1 MQFVE
6 HFHASAV
13 QGRRGQAPRP
23 MCAVPTLRMFQVV
36 NPPFI
41 PLWQRGKEGDLE
53 QSAERSCDRSMK
65 PTLQK
70 SRTKV
75 FAIFLTSLLG
85 FGSGLG
91 PPRSAHAAEARPGWQ
106 VAWEKTLAAAKK
118 EGQVAV
124 YISGYEEVLPDFQK
138 EYPEIKVVAVTGR
151 GSQIGQ
157 RLIAERRGEKF
168 LADVVSAGGVTT
180 YQQLHPAKVFDPI
193 KPTLLLPEIT
203 DTSKWYEGRHHYA
216 DPEEQYIFSYVGS
229 ATYGSVS
236 YNTRLVD
243 AKEFKSF
250 WDLLNPKW
258 KGKIISRDIRVPGPG
273 SGNAR
278 LFYYLPDVGPS
289 FIRKL
294 YGEMDVT
301 LFRDYRQGTDWLAV
315 GKAAICFFCEA
326 DISKQ
331 QGLPVDSFGPRV
343 FKEGAGLVQQF
354 GTLGLVNRAPHP
366 NAAKVFINWLLS
378 RKGQI
383 TLQKNMLNTENPT
396 DSLRIDIPKDDLP
409 ILSRRVQGVKYLDTS
424 RPEWQEMKPILD
436 VMNEALK
443 AAGKN

>member
-1 MQFVE
+1 MT
-6 HFHASAV
+6 
-13 QGRRGQAPRP
+13 R
-23 MCAVPTLRMFQVV
+23 L
-36 NPPFI
+36 
-41 PLWQRGKEGDLE
+41 
-53 QSAERSCDRSMK
+53 
-65 PTLQK
+65 LQ
-70 SRTKV
+70 
-75 FAIFLTSLLG
+75 
-85 FGSGLG
+85 FGSILLLTVL
-91 PPRSAHAAEARPGWQ
+91 PVLSPMNVTSRDVQAAETKKPGWQ
-106 VAWEKTLAAAKK
+106 REWEKTLGAAKK
-118 EGQVAV
+118 EGKVAI
-124 YISGYEEVLPDFQK
+124 YISGYEEVLPEFQK
-138 EYPEIKVVAVTGR
+138 EYPEIIVTAVSGR

-168 LADVVSAGGVTT
+168 LADVVSSGGVTT
-180 YQQLHPAKVFDPI
+180 YQQLHVAKVFDPI
-193 KPTLLLPEIT
+193 KPALLLPEIT
-203 DTSKWYEGRHHYA
+203 DTSKWYQGMHHYA
-216 DPEEQYIFSYVGS
+216 DPEKQYIFSYVGS

-236 YNTRLVD
+236 YNTKLID
-243 AKEFKSF
+243 AKDFKSY
-250 WDLLNPKW
+250 WDLLNSKW

-315 GKAAICFFCEA
+315 GKAAICFFCEV
-326 DISKQ
+326 DVSKQ
-331 QGLPVDSFGPRV
+331 QGLPVDTFGPGV

-354 GTLGLVNRAPHP
+354 GTLALVNRAPHP

-378 RKGQI
+378 RKGQMA
-383 TLQKNMLNTENPT
+383 LQKKMLNTENPA
-396 DSLRIDIPKDDLP
+396 DSLRIDIPKDDVPYLN
-409 ILSRRVQGVKYLDTS
+409 RRLDGIKYLDTS

>member
-1 MQFVE
+1 LTNGYPTFFDFVISL
-6 HFHASAV
+6 FIRVVAAV
-13 QGRRGQAPRP
+13 
-23 MCAVPTLRMFQVV
+23 L
-36 NPPFI
+36 
-41 PLWQRGKEGDLE
+41 L
-53 QSAERSCDRSMK
+53 
-65 PTLQK
+65 
-70 SRTKV
+70 
-75 FAIFLTSLLG
+75 FANICGAGESK
-85 FGSGLG
+85 
-91 PPRSAHAAEARPGWQ
+91 PGWQ
-106 VAWEKTLAAAKK
+106 REWEKTLGAAKK
-118 EGQVAV
+118 EGKVAI

-138 EYPEIKVVAVTGR
+138 EYPEIIVTAVSGR

-168 LADVVSAGGVTT
+168 LADVVSSGGVTT
-180 YQQLHPAKVFDPI
+180 YQQLHVAKVFDPI
-193 KPTLLLPEIT
+193 KPALLLPEIT
-203 DTSKWYEGRHHYA
+203 DASKWYQGMHHYA
-216 DPEEQYIFSYVGS
+216 DPEKQYIFSYVGS

-236 YNTRLVD
+236 YNTKLID
-243 AKEFKSF
+243 AKDFKSY
-250 WDLLNPKW
+250 WDLLNSKW

-315 GKAAICFFCEA
+315 GKAAICFFCEV
-326 DISKQ
+326 DVSKQ
-331 QGLPVDSFGPRV
+331 QGLPVDTFGPGV

-354 GTLGLVNRAPHP
+354 GTLALVNRAPHP

-378 RKGQI
+378 RKGQMA
-383 TLQKNMLNTENPT
+383 LQKNMLNTENPA
-396 DSLRIDIPKDDLP
+396 DSLRIDIPKDDVPYLN
-409 ILSRRVQGVKYLDTS
+409 RRLDGIKYLDTS

>member
-1 MQFVE
+1 MTNGYPTFFDFVISL
-6 HFHASAV
+6 FIRVVAAV
-13 QGRRGQAPRP
+13 
-23 MCAVPTLRMFQVV
+23 LLFV
-36 NPPFI
+36 NTC
-41 PLWQRGKEGDLE
+41 GAGESK
-53 QSAERSCDRSMK
+53 
-65 PTLQK
+65 
-70 SRTKV
+70 
-75 FAIFLTSLLG
+75 
-85 FGSGLG
+85 
-91 PPRSAHAAEARPGWQ
+91 PGWQ
-106 VAWEKTLAAAKK
+106 REWEKTLGAAKK
-118 EGQVAV
+118 EGKVAI

-138 EYPEIKVVAVTGR
+138 EYPEIIVTAVSGR

-168 LADVVSAGGVTT
+168 LADVVSSGGVTT
-180 YQQLHPAKVFDPI
+180 YQQLHVAKVFDPI
-193 KPTLLLPEIT
+193 KPALLLPEIT
-203 DTSKWYEGRHHYA
+203 DTSKWYQGMHHYA
-216 DPEEQYIFSYVGS
+216 DPEKQYIFSYVGS

-236 YNTRLVD
+236 YNTKLID
-243 AKEFKSF
+243 AKDFKSY
-250 WDLLNPKW
+250 WDLLNSKW

-315 GKAAICFFCEA
+315 GKAAICFFCEV
-326 DISKQ
+326 DVSKQ
-331 QGLPVDSFGPRV
+331 QGLPVDTFGPGV

-354 GTLGLVNRAPHP
+354 GTLALVNRAPHP

-378 RKGQI
+378 RKGQMA
-383 TLQKNMLNTENPT
+383 LQKNMLNTENPA
-396 DSLRIDIPKDDLP
+396 DSLRIDIPKDDVP
-409 ILSRRVQGVKYLDTS
+409 YFNRRLDGIKYLDTS

>member
-1 MQFVE
+1 MTNGYPTFFDFVISL
-6 HFHASAV
+6 FIRVVAAV
-13 QGRRGQAPRP
+13 
-23 MCAVPTLRMFQVV
+23 LLFV
-36 NPPFI
+36 NTC
-41 PLWQRGKEGDLE
+41 GAGESK
-53 QSAERSCDRSMK
+53 
-65 PTLQK
+65 
-70 SRTKV
+70 
-75 FAIFLTSLLG
+75 
-85 FGSGLG
+85 
-91 PPRSAHAAEARPGWQ
+91 PGWQ
-106 VAWEKTLAAAKK
+106 REWEKTLGAAKK
-118 EGQVAV
+118 EGKVAI

-138 EYPEIKVVAVTGR
+138 EYPEIIVTAVSGR

-168 LADVVSAGGVTT
+168 LADVVSSGGVTT
-180 YQQLHPAKVFDPI
+180 YQQLHVAKVFDPI
-193 KPTLLLPEIT
+193 KPALLLPEIT
-203 DTSKWYEGRHHYA
+203 DTSKWYQGMHHYA
-216 DPEEQYIFSYVGS
+216 DPEKQYIFSYVGS

-236 YNTRLVD
+236 YNTKLID
-243 AKEFKSF
+243 AKDFKSY
-250 WDLLNPKW
+250 WDLLNSKW

-315 GKAAICFFCEA
+315 GKAAICFFCEV
-326 DISKQ
+326 DVSKQ
-331 QGLPVDSFGPRV
+331 QGLPVDTFGPGV

-354 GTLGLVNRAPHP
+354 GTLALVNRAPHP

-378 RKGQI
+378 RKGQMA
-383 TLQKNMLNTENPT
+383 LQKKMLNTENPA
-396 DSLRIDIPKDDLP
+396 DSLRIDIPKDDVPYLN
-409 ILSRRVQGVKYLDTS
+409 RRLDGIKYLDTS